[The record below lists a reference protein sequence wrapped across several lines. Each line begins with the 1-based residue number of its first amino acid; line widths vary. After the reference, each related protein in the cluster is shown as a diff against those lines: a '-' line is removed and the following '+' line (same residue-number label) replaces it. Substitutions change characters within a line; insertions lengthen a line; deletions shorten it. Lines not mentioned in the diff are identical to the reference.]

1 MKIFITGLAGFLG
14 SNLGVRLANKGHEIY
29 GNDNLI
35 GGYKDN
41 IDKRFKFFESDC
53 CDLEK
58 MASII
63 PKETDVL
70 FHCAATAYEGLS
82 VFSPHFI
89 TKNIYDATVCTVTAS
104 IKQKVKKFIF
114 CSSMARYGNQIS
126 PFEEDMPPSP
136 EDPYGFAKA
145 ASEDIIKNL
154 CNTHGVDWTILV
166 PHNIVGP
173 RQKYDDP
180 YRNVMSIFLNK
191 MIQNEQIYIYG
202 DGSQQRCFS
211 YIDDCLDCMEKCI
224 TLKETSKQII
234 NIGPDEEVVTIKELA
249 ELCAN
254 EVGHNKEPIFV
265 AGRPQ
270 EVKFATCSS
279 DKAKKLL
286 GYRTNFTLK
295 ESIQKTY
302 EYIKKKGAKKFKYHI
317 NLEINNEMTP
327 KTWKNKLI

>member
-14 SNLGVRLANKGHEIY
+14 SNLGIRLANQGHEIY

-58 MASII
+58 MANII
-63 PKETDVL
+63 PEDTDVL

-89 TKNIYDATVCTVTAS
+89 TKNIYDATVSTVTAS

-114 CSSMARYGNQIS
+114 CSSMARYGNQVS
-126 PFEEDMPPSP
+126 PFKEDMLPKP

-145 ASEDIIKNL
+145 ASEDIVKNL
-154 CNTHGVDWTILV
+154 CNTHSVDWTILV

-191 MIQNEQIYIYG
+191 MIQNEQVYIYG

-211 YIDDCLDCMEKCI
+211 YIDDCLDCMVKCI

-234 NIGPDEEVVTIKELA
+234 NIGPDEEIVTIRELA

-265 AGRPQ
+265 VGRPQ

-286 GYRTNFTLK
+286 GYKTNFTLK
-295 ESIQKTY
+295 ESIKKTY
-302 EYIKKKGAKKFKYHI
+302 EYIKNKGAKKFKYHI
-317 NLEINNEMTP
+317 DLEINNELTP
-327 KTWKNKLI
+327 NTWKKKLI